1 MMPNQAIKFVES
13 NVPEHLRV
21 CVTYLYEGR
30 VSKSQLKKIGQT
42 KTSYV
47 TLARLKDPD
56 GNVVSEGQS
65 ACSSKDC
72 PSRRIGRAVA
82 VGRALAEYYS

>member
-1 MMPNQAIKFVES
+1 MMPAQAIKFVES

-21 CVTYLYEGR
+21 CVTYLFEGR
-30 VSKSQLKKIGQT
+30 VSKTQLKKIGQT
-42 KTSYV
+42 RTTYV

-56 GNVVSEGQS
+56 GTVVAEGQS

-72 PSRRIGRAVA
+72 PSRKVGRAVA
-82 VGRALAEYYS
+82 VGRALAEYYA